1 MTYAIGS
8 DHAGFALKEAIKKML
23 SEKGFEFEDYGC
35 YEPVRCDY
43 PDIAQKVGEAI
54 VAGKHERGILV
65 CGTGIGISIAANKV
79 PGIRA
84 AAVQDYFAAEHCRL
98 HNDANIICFGER
110 ITGPGA
116 ASEMA
121 EIFLS
126 TDPEGGRH
134 AERIAKISAIEEKYS
149 K

>member
-8 DHAGFALKEAIKKML
+8 DHAGFALKEALKKIL
-23 SEKGFEFEDYGC
+23 SEKGYEFTDYGC

-43 PDIAQKVGEAI
+43 PDIAEAVANAI
-54 VAGKHERGILV
+54 VEGKHPRGILV

-84 AAVQDYFAAEHCRL
+84 AACSDYFAAKHCRL

-110 ITGPGA
+110 MTGPGSA
-116 ASEMA
+116 AEMA
-121 EIFLS
+121 ELFLS
-126 TDPEGGRH
+126 SEPEGGRH
-134 AERIAKISAIEEKYS
+134 QERIDKISAIEK
-149 K
+149 KHLK